1 MWAVIKGEELG
12 GGTKENETHGS
23 VTDNSEKRKNEVR
36 VSWEKGA
43 SERIQ
48 EMQKRRKMNKEEG
61 DRKCKEIEE
70 TLIKKVNMKKLKKKN
85 EWENIER

>member
-36 VSWEKGA
+36 VS
-43 SERIQ
+43 
-48 EMQKRRKMNKEEG
+48 
-61 DRKCKEIEE
+61 
-70 TLIKKVNMKKLKKKN
+70 
-85 EWENIER
+85 